1 MKKFLLTALAV
12 FFYAA
17 EASAVLTA
25 AQSNN
30 NPLAAEY
37 KNNLEYISGGGG
49 GGTLY
54 RPGTTTGTLAG
65 TTTGGSSTLC
75 GKMTC
80 PAGTTCSNGCCVF
93 ANADTTPDVPDNP
106 DTPLINPDLDLE
118 LQPTTDCSRCEA
130 GYTDMRG
137 QSCPAGMIK
146 QYGRKCFDSPLDCA
160 KCVAKSS
167 SGGGGGGGGAVN
179 FRNNNAQNFQ
189 TIR

>member
-30 NPLAAEY
+30 NPLLAEY
-37 KNNLEYISGGGG
+37 KDNLEYVSGGGG
-49 GGTLY
+49 GGTTFNTGNLI
-54 RPGTTTGTLAG
+54 GTNTT
-65 TTTGGSSTLC
+65 TLC

-93 ANADTTPDVPDNP
+93 ANADTTPDVPDVP
-106 DTPLINPDLDLE
+106 DTPIINPDLDLE

-167 SGGGGGGGGAVN
+167 SGGGGGGGSVN
-179 FRNNNAQNFQ
+179 YRNNNAQNFQ